1 MQGWI
6 EISPGVFVSP
16 QAAAAAGAG
25 SVNRDRTQAERDAMA
40 REAERLRQAE
50 ERKRI
55 AEGQLAKMQ
64 ELQAQA
70 SAQSAANAAYAV
82 TQREYYEGQRADLAV
97 KQKKNLE
104 AGLAVGSSLRIL
116 SGQQP
121 KQGRRASISSRGKR
135 AGGPRATT
143 SSLRI
148 GNTGRG
154 YGSGNNLSI

>member
-1 MQGWI
+1 MNGWI
-6 EISPGVFVSP
+6 QIAPGIYAPPNIV
-16 QAAAAAGAG
+16 AAAGAG
-25 SVNRDRTQAERDAMA
+25 SVNREKTQAEKDALA
-40 REAERLRQAE
+40 REAERLRQEE

-55 AEGQLAKMQ
+55 AEGQRAKMQ

-82 TQREYYEGQRADLAV
+82 TQREYYEGQRADLAA
-97 KQKKNLE
+97 KQKRNLE

-121 KQGRRASISSRGKR
+121 RQGRRATITSRGKR

>member
-6 EISPGVFVSP
+6 QIGPGIYAPPNIV
-16 QAAAAAGAG
+16 AAAGAG
-25 SVNRDRTQAERDAMA
+25 SVNRGRTQAERDALA

-55 AEGQLAKMQ
+55 AKGQLAKMQ

-70 SAQSAANAAYAV
+70 SAQSAANAAYAL
-82 TQREYYEGQRADLAV
+82 TQRDYYEGERASLAA
-97 KQKKNLE
+97 QQEKNLA
-104 AGLAVGSSLRIL
+104 AGMAVGSSLRIL
-116 SGQQP
+116 SGRQSR
-121 KQGRRASISSRGKR
+121 QGRRASITSRGKR